1 MAYLK
6 RFARRA
12 RRTFGRQ
19 ESSDEGGGA
28 PTLPTFPADGLIGT
42 YAIVRAYL
50 REDLAGRAALE
61 ESQGVQWAQ
70 MPKIADRMDS
80 FFTESHAAL
89 ANGRGPYQLAVV
101 GKADGRYAG
110 EVYVETSGE
119 ASATYAAAFLP
130 EFRHTRVSMESLM
143 LIPNWLMT
151 TSLHR
156 LEASH
161 SIENIPAH
169 RALLRMSFPVE
180 GVKRLAYP
188 LRTADG
194 IEWYDECC
202 HAMVNENA

>member
-1 MAYLK
+1 MAYVK
-6 RFARRA
+6 KVARRL
-12 RRTFGRQ
+12 RRALTKQGPG
-19 ESSDEGGGA
+19 DGA
-28 PTLPTFPADGLIGT
+28 NEAPVLPPFPAEGLIGEH
-42 YAIVRAYL
+42 AIVRAYL

-80 FFTESHAAL
+80 FFAESHAAL

-101 GKADGRYAG
+101 GKEDGQYAG

-130 EFRHTRVSMESLM
+130 DFRRTRVSRESLL
-143 LIPNWLMT
+143 LIPDWLMT

-161 SIENIPAH
+161 SIENVPAH
-169 RALLRMSFPVE
+169 RALLRMGFPVE

-188 LRTADG
+188 LRTSDG

-202 HAMVNENA
+202 HARVNEST